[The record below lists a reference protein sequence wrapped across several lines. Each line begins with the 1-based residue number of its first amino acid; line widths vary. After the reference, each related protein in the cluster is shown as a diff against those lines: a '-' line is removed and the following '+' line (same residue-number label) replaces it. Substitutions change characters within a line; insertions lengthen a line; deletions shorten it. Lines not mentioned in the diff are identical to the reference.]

1 MVTSIIGIRRLMISL
16 SNPDETRGNEYGRA
30 KIGTQTIRIPNLF
43 GELQQQMK
51 LGNGQGS

>member
-1 MVTSIIGIRRLMISL
+1 MISL